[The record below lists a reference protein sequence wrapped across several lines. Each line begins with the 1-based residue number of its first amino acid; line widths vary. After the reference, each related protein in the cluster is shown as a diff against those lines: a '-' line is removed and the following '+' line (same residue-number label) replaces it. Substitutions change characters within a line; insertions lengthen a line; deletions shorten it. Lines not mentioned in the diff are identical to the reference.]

1 MASCSKA
8 SLGRDPADTGY
19 GARMELR
26 PLGRSGVW
34 VGRLGLG
41 TGTWTRGTDEYE
53 ARDQLAAF
61 LDAGG
66 TLLDTADAYA
76 DGDAEALLGELV
88 EEYEVRDEV
97 VLATKAGAAPGPD
110 RRVDASRRGL
120 LRALEGSLRRLR
132 TDYVDLWQL
141 HAWDPWTPLEETL
154 AAVDAA
160 VSSGKVRYAGVC
172 NYSGWQVSRA
182 ATWQQATPGRAPLVT
197 AQMEYSLLER
207 GIERE
212 IIPAAQALGM
222 GVLPWSPLGR
232 GVLTGKYRHSIPI
245 DSRGANAET
254 AGWVQAYLDER
265 GRRIVDA
272 LATAAE
278 GLGASP
284 TEVALAWLRDRPG
297 VVAPILGARTANQL
311 IAALASEELELPEE
325 ILAALDE
332 VSAPA
337 MGYPESGWAQRR

>member
-1 MASCSKA
+1 
-8 SLGRDPADTGY
+8 
-19 GARMELR
+19 MELR
-26 PLGRSGVW
+26 PLGRSGLW

-66 TLLDTADAYA
+66 TLIDTADVYA

-88 EEYEVRDEV
+88 EEFEVRDEV
-97 VLATKAGAAPGPD
+97 VLATKAGAVGGTD
-110 RRVDASRRGL
+110 RRVNVSRVHL
-120 LRALEGSLRRLR
+120 MRALEASLRRLR
-132 TDYVDLWQL
+132 TETVDLWQV
-141 HAWDPWTPLEETL
+141 HAWDPWTPLDETL
-154 AAVDAA
+154 SAIDDAVAA
-160 VSSGKVRYAGVC
+160 GKVRYAGVS
-172 NYSGWQVSRA
+172 NYAGWQMARA
-182 ATWQQATPGRAPLVT
+182 ATWQQAVPGRTPLVT

-212 IIPAAQALGM
+212 IVPAAQSAGM
-222 GVLPWSPLGR
+222 GILPWSPLGR
-232 GVLTGKYRHSIPI
+232 GVLTGKYRHSMPI
-245 DSRGANAET
+245 DSRGANVET
-254 AGWVQAYLDER
+254 AAWVQVYLDER

-297 VVAPILGARTANQL
+297 VVAPILGARTNNQL
-311 IAALASEELELPEE
+311 IAALGSEELELPDE
-325 ILAALDE
+325 ILTALDD

>member
-1 MASCSKA
+1 MH
-8 SLGRDPADTGY
+8 
-19 GARMELR
+19 LR
-26 PLGRSGVW
+26 PLGRSGLW

-66 TLLDTADAYA
+66 TLLDTADVYA

-88 EEYEVRDEV
+88 EEFEVRDQV
-97 VLATKAGAAPGPD
+97 VIATKAGAVDGPD
-110 RRVDASRRGL
+110 RRMNASRQHL
-120 LRALEGSLRRLR
+120 LRALEASLRRLR
-132 TDYVDLWQL
+132 TETVDLWQL
-141 HAWDPWTPLEETL
+141 HAWDPWTPMDETL
-154 AAVDAA
+154 AAVDDA
-160 VSSGKVRYAGVC
+160 VSSGKARYAGIS
-172 NYSGWQVSRA
+172 NYSGWQMSRA
-182 ATWQQATPGRAPLVT
+182 ATWQQAVPGRTPLVT

-212 IIPAAQALGM
+212 IVPAAQSAGM
-222 GVLPWSPLGR
+222 GILPWSPLGR
-232 GVLTGKYRHSIPI
+232 GVLTGKYRHSMPI

-254 AGWVQAYLDER
+254 AGWVQVYLDER

-297 VVAPILGARTANQL
+297 VVAPILGARTNNQL
-311 IAALASEELELPEE
+311 IAALASEELVLPDE
-325 ILAALDE
+325 ILIALDD
-332 VSAPA
+332 VSAPP
-337 MGYPESGWAQRR
+337 MGYPEAGWAQRR

>member
-1 MASCSKA
+1 
-8 SLGRDPADTGY
+8 
-19 GARMELR
+19 MELR
-26 PLGRSGVW
+26 PLGRSGLW

-66 TLLDTADAYA
+66 TLVDTADVYA
-76 DGDAEALLGELV
+76 DGDAEGLLGELI
-88 EEYEVRDEV
+88 EEFEIRDEI
-97 VLATKAGAAPGPD
+97 VLATKAGSVNGPD
-110 RRVDASRRGL
+110 RRVNTSRVHL

-132 TDYVDLWQL
+132 TETIDLWQL
-141 HAWDPWTPLEETL
+141 HAWDPWTPMEETL
-154 AAVDAA
+154 AAVDDA
-160 VSSGKVRYAGVC
+160 VTSGKVRYAGIS
-172 NYSGWQVSRA
+172 NYSGWQVARA
-182 ATWQQATPGRAPLVT
+182 ATWQQSVSGRAPLIT

-212 IIPAAQALGM
+212 IVPAAKSLGM

-232 GVLTGKYRHSIPI
+232 GVLTGKYRHSMPI
-245 DSRGANAET
+245 DSRGAHAET

-311 IAALASEELELPEE
+311 VAALASEELELPEE
-325 ILAALDE
+325 ILTALDDG
-332 VSAPA
+332 SAPPI
-337 MGYPESGWAQRR
+337 GYPESGWAQRR